1 LEQLYFKL
9 TSPNSEAG
17 LTDEEFEE
25 YKRLTT
31 ECNLNERKVLKV
43 GSSQPAMPE
52 PQMQQDMG
60 GMNDME
66 PMGEEPMQGDENFD
80 DMSNTPEGGSE
91 FDTNFDAGVEADEDE
106 DPKKYIQQ
114 LTGKLSQELGKYNN
128 ELGEPDEELSK
139 YVGGMIVKQVSKFL
153 NDEDKKELIKKIKTT
168 DSVDDEDENMLDDE
182 SLENEGG
189 DNSDD
194 LNLESY
200 ILGRKDLNKIFE
212 SLGINDILNGKEI
225 SNRDNLDKREKNV
238 NKSNKPFSAPKFN

>member
-1 LEQLYFKL
+1 MKL
-9 TSPNSEAG
+9 TSPDSDG
-17 LTDEEFEE
+17 LSQEEFDE
-25 YKRLTT
+25 YKSLTT
-31 ECNLNERKVLKV
+31 ECDLNERKVLKV
-43 GSSQPAMPE
+43 GSSQP
-52 PQMQQDMG
+52 QMSSPDMSEEIPPMEG
-60 GMNDME
+60 DMNPMDGE
-66 PMGEEPMQGDENFD
+66 PMPSGEEFG
-80 DMSNTPEGGSE
+80 NTGAPSEGGSE

-128 ELGEPDEELSK
+128 EMGEPDEELSK
-139 YVGGMIVKQVSKFL
+139 YVGGMIIKQVSKFL
-153 NDEDKKELIKKIKTT
+153 DDEGKKELIKKIKTT
-168 DSVDDEDENMLDDE
+168 DSVEDEDENMLDDE